1 MKLRRLVRKMRPYR
15 LPLLSIVGIGLV
27 ISLSTASQSLE
38 GATALEKSFKSGAV
52 FTREVVRDES
62 GNPIYVEYD
71 SAGNEVLG
79 GLVLFDSPEIDY
91 MVFSGERYRSMVAQ
105 YRYLKF
111 NYSESGLPPPV
122 LLDRAS
128 YLSATFTTL
137 DNETITKPVLRD
149 DTLTVVLAPES
160 TRYSTNGDQLLLLQL
175 PIDPRLPIQD
185 NTNSVLINR
194 ADGSIVYETSNNI
207 GYRVGFYGDGITV
220 SGSQRRT
227 YKDDIYGPL
236 KGVSVGL
243 VSFDRFTQTD
253 DFGKYSIEY
262 NLPPCP
268 GFSYEM
274 NSLVAVELNFKRFDP
289 MGGPTR
295 PYTLYRWG
303 KESCYGYTTIN
314 YNGVTSDPEF
324 VSGSSASVTKYLDF
338 PVDIMVL
345 NGRAILTNGEAG
357 AISLGG
363 TRFDSTRATPE
374 RIAQQAYDLDGDGAS
389 DTTELGKIHSDTDG
403 SKRFVRAREGEPP
416 QVQGIWLSSTSTP
429 PTFTA
434 EGVADTLPDL
444 TRLPDWSSD
453 FEDRALLSG
462 LSVEDLGDTDLYV
475 FRESDGSLLMERKGL
490 DENERYLGVDESQGK
505 FAYTLRLVGSRG
517 RLYGGDLDSEQS
529 ENEFSQWQVDEGI
542 VGNSPLYQR
551 EADHLRP
558 GERVRI
564 IAINRASGYL
574 GSKSVALQAA
584 GNGDALEL
592 SFDVEDIEL
601 LPPNLKVWAERQSRT
616 ELGMSE
622 GEINNSLIGSEG
634 AGMSDDTFIAIYS
647 EWLDPDGLPL
657 PQGLPDF
664 GYTGRLA
671 KVDAQGKLVAADYIS
686 NFVVTPGLKVHLLR
700 LPEEILG
707 QQHYYV
713 QISGQPSSRNP
724 SFENVGANGG
734 ILSKRPNKFVP
745 FKIPLYDENL
755 TNLSRQASVGTGN
768 KVQPV
773 YQWVYRPEFQFSV
786 YELMAWE
793 LNRTDAAGQVSDIL
807 VLDKPLIEYD
817 DTLLNLFYDLNR
829 SDNPMPEA
837 YGYEGERE
845 LAFSLGGEEV
855 TAHIGFGQTIE
866 FDDPAKLAELT
877 RDDFLTLRLYA
888 NNDAANLLWEYVF
901 ITLDVAVDLN
911 RNGRLDFSGAEHQ
924 EIDGQPDETKPTDKT
939 TPTRPYRFWVNNDLD
954 VVNHK
959 GEIQWND
966 RYCTTGESG
975 MNPGYQS
982 TSADQYEQ
990 VCEQWDQDT
999 YGGALTNT
1007 FPQERLRYIESY
1019 RDLEDF
1025 APLAIHLG
1033 QAEVNSDYYLVMSA
1047 QHVNI
1052 NLFKGTWR
1060 DDGEHR
1066 AHAYIYDKQMTAFQT
1081 SVANSIGGHIATL
1094 RSGQSKRFS
1103 AAEVQGLMDGKSVAR
1118 LIFEGID
1125 PNDGIC
1131 ASQPEDCYLS
1141 VALYKND
1148 EALPLLERKVY
1159 LDLREVKDF
1168 YKTYTA
1174 SSAEPEGFDGSNFG
1188 TDCYGTAPGYP
1199 PREPEDIHVAGGSDR
1214 WIYDALLTGNAAQ
1227 QARKDRA
1234 ILVHGWRM
1242 RDNEKKDFAD
1252 TAFKRLY
1259 WLGYQGEFAALSWPT
1274 GWFYKPAHCYGTPS
1288 SANLAGLNSQNYD
1301 QSEVV
1306 ARLTGKKLEKWLTYQ
1321 RAPDTNLH
1329 LIAHSMGNVVVSEAL
1344 RHHASG
1350 QLIESYSASQAAEVG
1365 GSYDDALGDMENA
1378 FDNKDGDNSE
1388 EYWYGNNTVA
1398 TLQAIGYAM
1407 PPDIYR
1413 YTNLIGQVNGNN
1425 VIRHGKTTTDEL
1437 KTLSEQ
1443 LKQASGDGK
1452 AHYYRGIADKV
1463 GRIVNFFNTGDAALT
1478 AWEFNQLTK
1487 PDYLESFDSSE
1498 GSEWDYSNEQ
1508 ACKATYGPGGAVT
1521 GWRYPDG
1528 TPCPGPV
1535 DSRAEVTSRFY
1546 QDNTEIRWDPALPAV
1561 GEAYSAEQK
1570 NFLNMMGYII
1580 PARTEALGQVNIKKE
1595 REENKVPLELI
1606 NGFTDMS
1613 TGFTNSN
1620 QGHSAQFHGYL
1631 SEPERGRGNYWLRVM
1646 ADGMRLDPLTLLDP
1660 YKQDDYSG
1668 LYSDKLKIEVN
1679 LQ

>member
-1 MKLRRLVRKMRPYR
+1 MKLRSLVCKVRPYR
-15 LPLLSIVGIGLV
+15 LSLLSIVGIGLV
-27 ISLSTASQSLE
+27 ISLSTASQSIE

-79 GLVLFDSPEIDY
+79 GLVLFDSPEVDY

-345 NGRAILTNGEAG
+345 NGRAVLTNGEAG
-357 AISLGG
+357 NIPLGE
-363 TRFDSTRATPE
+363 TRFDATRATSE
-374 RIAQQAYDLDGDGAS
+374 RIAQQAYDMDGDGAG
-389 DTTELGKIHSDTDG
+389 DTTELGKILTDVDG
-403 SKRFVRAREGEPP
+403 NKSFIKSAEGETPE
-416 QVQGIWLSSTSTP
+416 VQGVWLSSRNSE

-529 ENEFSQWQVDEGI
+529 ESEFSQWQVDEGI

-574 GSKSVALQAA
+574 GSKSVELQAA

-592 SFDVEDIEL
+592 SFNVEDIEL
-601 LPPNLKVWAERQSRT
+601 LPTNLKVWAERQSRI

-647 EWLDPDGLPL
+647 KWLDPDGLPL

-755 TNLSRQASVGTGN
+755 TNLAKQASVGTGN

-773 YQWVYRPEFQFSV
+773 YQWVYRPDFQFSV

-793 LNRTDAAGQVSDIL
+793 LNRTDAAGQVSDVL
-807 VLDKPLIEYD
+807 VLDKPLMEYD

-855 TAHIGFGQTIE
+855 TAHIGYGQTIE

-877 RDDFLTLRLYA
+877 QDDFLTLRLYA
-888 NNDAANLLWEYVF
+888 NNDAANVLWEYAFV
-901 ITLDVAVDLN
+901 TLDVAVDLN
-911 RNGRLDFSGAEHQ
+911 RNGRLDFSSAEYQ
-924 EIDGQPDETKPTDKT
+924 NTDGQPDETKPTDKT
-939 TPTRPYRFWVNNDLD
+939 TSTRPYRFWVNNDLD
-954 VVNHK
+954 VVNYM

-966 RYCTTGESG
+966 RYCTTGDSG
-975 MNPGYQS
+975 MNPSYQS
-982 TSADQYEQ
+982 TSSDPYEQ

-1007 FPQERLRYIESY
+1007 FPEERLRYIESY

-1025 APLAIHLG
+1025 APLAIRLG
-1033 QAEVNSDYYLVMSA
+1033 QDKVSTDYYLVMSA

-1052 NLFKGTWR
+1052 NLFKGIWR

-1066 AHAYIYDKQMTAFQT
+1066 AHAYIYDKQMTAFQA
-1081 SVANSIGGHIATL
+1081 SVANSTGGHIATL

-1103 AAEVQGLMDGKSVAR
+1103 ATDIQALMDGKSEAR
-1118 LIFEGID
+1118 LLFEGIA

-1131 ASQPEDCYLS
+1131 DSQPEDCYLS
-1141 VALYKND
+1141 VALYRVD
-1148 EALPLLERKVY
+1148 EASPLMERKVY

-1174 SSAEPEGFDGSNFG
+1174 GTAEPAGFDGSNFG

-1199 PREPEDIHVAGGSDR
+1199 PQEPEDIHVAGGSDR

-1242 RDNEKKDFAD
+1242 RDNEKKNFAD

-1259 WLGYQGEFAALSWPT
+1259 WLGYQGEFAAVSWPT
-1274 GWFYKPAHCYGTPS
+1274 GWFHKPAHCYDFSP
-1288 SANLAGLNSQNYD
+1288 AVLAGQNSQNYD

-1306 ARLTGKKLEKWLTYQ
+1306 ARLTGKKLEKWLNYQ
-1321 RAPDTNLH
+1321 NSPNTNLH
-1329 LIAHSMGNVVVSEAL
+1329 LIVHSMGNVVVSEAL
-1344 RHHASG
+1344 RHHVSG

-1365 GSYDDALGDMENA
+1365 GSYDDALGDMEHVNIRKEIKQSPFVA
-1378 FDNKDGDNSE
+1378 WSE
-1388 EYWYGNNTVA
+1388 YNTSAAASVA
-1398 TLQAIGYAM
+1398 PDYAM

-1413 YTNLIGQVNGNN
+1413 YTNLVGQVDGNN

-1443 LKQASGDGK
+1443 LKQASGDSK
-1452 AHYYRGIADKV
+1452 THYYRGIADKV

-1487 PDYLESFDSSE
+1487 PDYLESLDGSE

-1508 ACKATYGPGGAVT
+1508 TCGEPVYDEITGEVIGATGG
-1521 GWRYPDG
+1521 RYPDG
-1528 TPCPGPV
+1528 STCPGPMVSGV
-1535 DSRAEVTSRFY
+1535 DVTSRFY
-1546 QDNTEIRWDPALPAV
+1546 QDSTEITWDPSLPAAD
-1561 GEAYSAEQK
+1561 EAYSTEQK
-1570 NFLNMMGYII
+1570 NFLNVMGYII
-1580 PARTEALGQVNIKKE
+1580 PARTEALGQVGDPTIA
-1595 REENKVPLELI
+1595 ELGGI
-1606 NGFTDMS
+1606 SKFNE
-1613 TGFTNSN
+1613 FTNSN

-1646 ADGMRLDPLTLLDP
+1646 EQGFDLSPRTSGN
-1660 YKQDDYSG
+1660 YSG

-1679 LQ
+1679 QQ